1 MKLYSRSLNECTAA
15 TYGESAVRFIDSAL
29 RATNDAHAGAATR
42 AAVFA
47 ARTAA
52 RYALRYLYPN
62 GATV

>member
-1 MKLYSRSLNECTAA
+1 MLVSRSLPECAA
-15 TYGESAVRFIDSAL
+15 VTYGESAIRFIDSAL

-47 ARTAA
+47 TRTAA

-62 GATV
+62 GASC